1 MHNFVPVVFYPI
13 ATSTGV
19 PRSFSAQMP
28 LAFKIPSQRGAQFTS
43 AVMMPASSAFALPA
57 TQADPVLI
65 NTFGLLTKKTSHQFP
80 RLQLTPPNT
89 GSAPTSHLGPKTS
102 QTSFHHLTATYPL
115 QTPSEVSPQKAPI
128 INQLN
133 SLSPS
138 KTPIFSHSWAGFHK
152 SSLFLS
158 SIGLPLDYR
167 RGSQPF
173 MHLPSG
179 TQ

>member
-1 MHNFVPVVFYPI
+1 MHNFVPAVFSPI
-13 ATSTGV
+13 AMSTDV
-19 PRSFSAQMP
+19 PRSFSALTP
-28 LAFKIPSQRGAQFTS
+28 RAFKTPSQRGAQFTS
-43 AVMMPASSAFALPA
+43 AATRPASSASAPPA
-57 TQADPVLI
+57 TQADPALI

-80 RLQLTPPNT
+80 KLQLIPPNT
-89 GSAPTSHLGPKTS
+89 DSAPTSHLKPKNS
-102 QTSFHHLTATYPL
+102 QTSFHHLTAIYPL

-152 SSLFLS
+152 SSLFQS

-167 RGSQPF
+167 RGLRPF